1 MSKQVTSKEVKL
13 AFEKKNY
20 IFMAIGVALIV
31 LGLVFLTGGG
41 SKDPEVFNPEIFSVR
56 RLYVAPLLMLAGFI
70 LEIYAIMW
78 KPKKEAE

>member
-1 MSKQVTSKEVKL
+1 MSKQVNNNEVKL
-13 AFEKKNY
+13 AFEKRNY
-20 IFMAIGVALIV
+20 IFMAIGVVLII

-41 SKDPEVFNPEIFSVR
+41 SRNPDVFNPEIFSVR

-70 LEIYAIMW
+70 IEIYAIMW